1 MFLDKLVSEFH
12 GVPLVRHDTDIFAAD
27 SSSTVASSNA
37 APDSREYT
45 LGEKFTPLK
54 AHYRM
59 TVNTSL
65 LKQGTV
71 DGHFATSQIAWS
83 PDGTWMVSVG
93 DAGMMC
99 IFHRDKQVV

>member
-1 MFLDKLVSEFH
+1 
-12 GVPLVRHDTDIFAAD
+12 
-27 SSSTVASSNA
+27 
-37 APDSREYT
+37 
-45 LGEKFTPLK
+45 
-54 AHYRM
+54 M